1 MYGIYCKLSVLISYF
16 LLLPKIPPLHYF
28 RFNRF
33 VNKLFIL
40 YSTNF
45 TADAATVYGVKKWM
59 PTTNSN
65 INDREAASKTAGTQ
79 YAITDTCE
87 NKVDT
92 VLF

>member
-1 MYGIYCKLSVLISYF
+1 MKNVWNILQTISVDIIF
-16 LLLPKIPPLHYF
+16 PTFAKNPPLHYF

-33 VNKLFIL
+33 VLFIL

-45 TADAATVYGVKKWM
+45 TADAATVYGVTKRM

-65 INDREAASKTAGTQ
+65 INDREAAFKTASTQ